1 VIVRFKPFAL
11 AILLLLIT
19 ILLPVSSFTQNSGQ
33 APAQFPGLSPV
44 PGLNPDAHENPE
56 RAKLERELAKKANRE
71 RQVQLQ
77 RDTDNL
83 LKLANELKQYVDK
96 SNEHTLSLDV
106 VKKAEE
112 IEKLAHSVKE
122 KMKAN

>member
-11 AILLLLIT
+11 TLLLLLIT
-19 ILLPVSSFTQNSGQ
+19 PVSSVTSFTQNSGQ
-33 APAQFPGLSPV
+33 GPAQFPSLGRG
-44 PGLNPDAHENPE
+44 PGLITDERENQE
-56 RAKLERELAKKANRE
+56 RAKMEREMAKKANRE
-71 RQVQLQ
+71 RQAQLQ
-77 RDTDNL
+77 RDTDHL

-122 KMKAN
+122 KMKSN